1 MRVASVKL
9 EAANW
14 SRKWGKVGFR
24 VFLYAGKFLIGIH
37 FVAARLESLSLRKGF
52 FFCHDFTIQPARR
65 PRRRSRTES
74 LRTNPLNCSEPG
86 PKAVS

>member
-52 FFCHDFTIQPARR
+52 SSVMISRFSPREGREGDRAR
-65 PRRRSRTES
+65 SH
-74 LRTNPLNCSEPG
+74 CG
-86 PKAVS
+86 PIR